1 MAERDVTEAYLRII
15 IARYADA
22 VNLHEQ
28 RSIAE
33 LRELVSSGR
42 PSLVKLAAEHDSVDA
57 AFSFVCSLDTLHVS
71 LPVSFWLTVDEMLQ
85 LAAGDPLDKARMLCG
100 VLRQLKRPAWLR
112 VVLLESGLQHAVVWL
127 DEKPVRV
134 FDPVHSVQWSAES
147 IDAAMTAY
155 PGPHK
160 IQKSVY
166 EFSPDEYREL
176 G

>member
-1 MAERDVTEAYLRII
+1 MTEAYLRII
-15 IARYADA
+15 VGRYAEHI
-22 VNLHEQ
+22 NMHEQ

-33 LRELVSSGR
+33 LRELVSAGR
-42 PSLVKLAAEHDSVDA
+42 PSLVKLAEQHATVGS

-71 LPVSFWLTVDEMLQ
+71 LPVSFWLTVDEMLH
-85 LAAGDPLDKARMLCG
+85 LSAGDPLDKARLLCG
-100 VLRQLKRPAWLR
+100 LLRQQKRPAWLR
-112 VVLLESGLQHAVVWL
+112 VVLLESGMQHAVVWL

-134 FDPVHSVQWSAES
+134 FDPVHSLEWSSDS
-147 IDAAMTAY
+147 IDAAMSQY

>member
-1 MAERDVTEAYLRII
+1 
-15 IARYADA
+15 
-22 VNLHEQ
+22 
-28 RSIAE
+28 
-33 LRELVSSGR
+33 
-42 PSLVKLAAEHDSVDA
+42 
-57 AFSFVCSLDTLHVS
+57 
-71 LPVSFWLTVDEMLQ
+71 
-85 LAAGDPLDKARMLCG
+85 
-100 VLRQLKRPAWLR
+100 
-112 VVLLESGLQHAVVWL
+112 
-127 DEKPVRV
+127 VRV

>member
-1 MAERDVTEAYLRII
+1 MAERDVTESYLRTII
-15 IARYADA
+15 GRYSEHI
-22 VNLHEQ
+22 NMHEQ

-33 LRELVSSGR
+33 LRELVSPGR
-42 PSLVKLAAEHDSVDA
+42 PSMVKLAEQHASVEA

-71 LPVSFWLTVDEMLQ
+71 LPVSFWLKVDEMLKLQ
-85 LAAGDPLDKARMLCG
+85 AGDPLDKARLLCG
-100 VLRQLKRPAWLR
+100 LLRQLKKPAWLR

-127 DEKPVRV
+127 DESPVRV
-134 FDPVHSVQWSAES
+134 FDVVHSLEWSADS
-147 IDAAMTAY
+147 IDAALQSY

-160 IQKSVY
+160 IQKSLY